1 MLRRRDFLLAAGAA
15 SAMALAGRAEAQA
28 PARELLVRNAHVLTM
43 DAALGDLRGVDIHV
57 RDGAVVAIG
66 PGIVAPGAEVI
77 DAARMIALPGFVDT
91 HWHMWN
97 SLLRGLVGGVGTEGY
112 FPTVQKYGPLYTPD
126 DTYQAT
132 RFALADALN
141 AGVTTVHNW
150 AHNIR
155 NPEHALAS
163 LRAHDESGLRARFGY
178 GSPQLHPNDRL
189 QDLEHLA
196 ALKRERFSG
205 PPGHVRLGAALRGP
219 QFSAME
225 TVRKE
230 WGAVR
235 AMGLP
240 ISTHVTG
247 NAQATARF
255 KTIATLNAEGFLGPD
270 VQLIHAVHA
279 TKEDIDILA
288 QTGTHLSVS
297 PTAEMPNMGIIP
309 LTLMLQAGV
318 RLSLSI
324 DNTALPQSCD
334 MFSLM
339 RTLVLVTQGITAAQT
354 PFNPRKALELAT
366 VNGARDLGFD
376 DVGTL
381 APGKRA
387 DLILVRMDD
396 LNMAM
401 SSDRNLDRMLM
412 TAQPANVDT
421 VIVDGRI
428 MKRGGRLVS
437 IDAREVVEAVGR
449 AAAGLRARGA

>member
-1 MLRRRDFLLAAGAA
+1 MLDRRGFLASAGAAGAF
-15 SAMALAGRAEAQA
+15 ALARGAAAQPA
-28 PARELLVRNAHVLTM
+28 ARELVVRNAHALTM
-43 DAALGDLRGVDIHV
+43 DPGLGDLRGVDIHV
-57 RDGAVVAIG
+57 RDGVIVAVAA
-66 PGIVAPGAEVI
+66 GIVAPGAEVI
-77 DAARMIALPGFVDT
+77 DAGRMIALPGLIDT

-97 SLLRGLVGGVGTEGY
+97 SLLRGLVGVGAQGY
-112 FPTVQKYGPLYTPD
+112 FPTIQKYGPHYTPE

-132 RFALADALN
+132 RLALTEALN

-155 NPEHALAS
+155 DPAHARAS
-163 LRAHDESGLRARFGY
+163 LKAHEESGLRGRFGY

-189 QDLEHLA
+189 QDLEDLA
-196 ALKRERFSG
+196 ALKKERFSG
-205 PPGHVRLGAALRGP
+205 APGRVRLGAALRGP

-230 WGAVR
+230 WEAVR
-235 AMGLP
+235 AIGLP

-247 NAQATARF
+247 NAQVTARF
-255 KTIATLNAEGFLGPD
+255 KTIATLAAEGLLGPD

-279 TKEDIDILA
+279 TKEDIETLA
-288 QTGTHLSVS
+288 RTGTHLSIS
-297 PTAEMPNMGIIP
+297 PTAEMPGMGIVP

-318 RLSLSI
+318 PVSLSI

-334 MFSLM
+334 MFALM
-339 RTLVLVTQGITAAQT
+339 RTLLLVTQGITAAQT

-401 SSDRNLDRMLM
+401 AADLNLDRMLM
-412 TAQPANVDT
+412 GAQPGNVDT
-421 VIVDGRI
+421 VIVDGRVL
-428 MKRGGRLVS
+428 KRSGRLLAV
-437 IDAREVVEAVGR
+437 DAAEVVEAAGR
-449 AAAGLRARGA
+449 SAAALRARAA